1 MEIILYT
8 TGCPACAVLKKK
20 LDSKKIIYTE
30 NNSETEMEALGI
42 TQVPVLSVNGNLLG
56 LSDACKWV
64 AEQEVKA

>member
-1 MEIILYT
+1 MKIILYT

-30 NNSETEMEALGI
+30 NNSEPEMEALGI

>member
-42 TQVPVLSVNGNLLG
+42 T
-56 LSDACKWV
+56 
-64 AEQEVKA
+64 